1 MGNCM
6 NPPTI
11 AILSNK
17 EAKLTFDKEETAM
30 SAEYRQKTT
39 DDQTLKVLTAEKARA
54 PQQSRTYEKGT
65 VRVSV
70 F

>member
-6 NPPTI
+6 DPPSLTQ
-11 AILSNK
+11 LNK
-17 EAKLTFDKEETAM
+17 KEIKLKFDKEETAM
-30 SAEYRQKTT
+30 GPEYRQKTT